1 MDTDVPDAERA
12 LSGPSRGALL
22 QLGRT
27 NPAIDLDAPL
37 VGAARMV
44 APTTDRLARIHRQ
57 QIERDRWPD
66 FAAFDP
72 AAYDPALRREAARQW
87 GARARAEHGS
97 VHQFSA
103 VVHALCDAR
112 VGVELLGALSRLLT
126 DEVRHADLCARMA
139 LACHPDGLRAEPAL
153 YRWPAPR
160 APWPAAP
167 GPDARGDLLAWA
179 ASAILIACCIGETI
193 SRPMLEGVVLVTTDP
208 VAEEVSRQ
216 ILRDEHLHAAFGWDA
231 LALLLPALD
240 EPGHAR
246 VQAAMTEALGG
257 FEDTATG
264 GHRIEQLAGREL
276 VLTRGAPNLGTLTS
290 EEYAIIFYATL
301 DQEVLP
307 ALESLGLDA
316 RRAWAER
323 PRY

>member
-1 MDTDVPDAERA
+1 MEPDVHEPERA
-12 LSGPSRGALL
+12 LSGPSRAALEGL
-22 QLGRT
+22 SHVT
-27 NPAIDLDAPL
+27 AAIDVDAPL
-37 VGAARMV
+37 VGAARMI
-44 APTTDRLARIHRQ
+44 APTTERLARIHRQ

-72 AAYDPALRREAARQW
+72 GRYEPALRRDAARQW

-103 VVHALCDAR
+103 VTRALCEAR
-112 VGVELLGALSRLLT
+112 VGIELLGALSRLIT
-126 DEVRHADLCARMA
+126 DEVRHVELCARMA
-139 LACHPDGLRAEPAL
+139 LACHPEGPQDDPQLF
-153 YRWPAPR
+153 RWPVPR

-167 GPDARGDLLAWA
+167 GPDTQLDLLAWA

-208 VAEEVSRQ
+208 IAEAVSRQ

-240 EPGHAR
+240 EPRRAR
-246 VQAAMTEALGG
+246 VQAALTDALGG

-264 GHRIEQLAGREL
+264 GHLIESIAGREL

-290 EEYAIIFYATL
+290 EQYAFIFYATL
-301 DQEVLP
+301 EQEVLP
-307 ALESLGLDA
+307 AIEALGLDA

-323 PRY
+323 PRG